1 MDKAWIFFIVIIIL
15 AICLI
20 TPIVAVIRKL
30 QELREAQHLIVELEE
45 RVHQKEYHVHD
56 VTEEDV
62 KRFGNRMELM
72 NHLPFLRHKLFV
84 LQDLIPKFFLL
95 VLTLQFLTLFLL
107 AYLYFR
113 LFDT

>member
-1 MDKAWIFFIVIIIL
+1 MDKGWILFIVIIVL
-15 AICLI
+15 VVCLI
-20 TPIVAVIRKL
+20 TPIVVVLRKL
-30 QELREAQHLIVELEE
+30 QELREAQSLIVELEE
-45 RVHQKEYHVHD
+45 RVQEKEYHVHD

-62 KRFGNRMELM
+62 KRFGSRMELM

-84 LQDLIPKFFLL
+84 MQDLIPKFFLL

-107 AYLYFR
+107 AYLFFR